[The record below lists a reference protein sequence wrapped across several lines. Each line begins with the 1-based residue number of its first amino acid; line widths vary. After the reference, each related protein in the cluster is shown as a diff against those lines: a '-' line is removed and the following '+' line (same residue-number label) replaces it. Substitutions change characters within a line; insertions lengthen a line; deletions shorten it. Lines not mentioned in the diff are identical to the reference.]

1 MKIEVSQRELDT
13 MLEALRFLQLDLIQ
27 GETGAASPDALSADE
42 IDGLWERLARATN
55 GERDV

>member
-27 GETGAASPDALSADE
+27 GETGTASPDALSADE
-42 IDGLWERLARATN
+42 IDALWERLARATN
-55 GERDV
+55 RERDA